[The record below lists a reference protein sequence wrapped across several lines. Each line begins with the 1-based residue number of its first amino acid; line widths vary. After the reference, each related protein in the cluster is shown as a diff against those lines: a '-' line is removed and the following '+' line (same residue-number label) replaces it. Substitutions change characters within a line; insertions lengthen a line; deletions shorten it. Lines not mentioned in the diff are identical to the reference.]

1 MKKFIIINGG
11 KTFNIEAE
19 DMEAA
24 MNKAIYICDNSLK
37 IIVGEVEPTT
47 RQDMLDSPEG
57 WMGTTEEEDKQYD
70 NPKK

>member
-24 MNKAIYICDNSLK
+24 KKKAIYICDNSLK
-37 IIVGEVEPTT
+37 IIVSEVEPTT
-47 RQDMLDSPEG
+47 R
-57 WMGTTEEEDKQYD
+57 
-70 NPKK
+70 

>member
-24 MNKAIYICDNSLK
+24 KKKAIYICDNSLK
-37 IIVGEVEPTT
+37 IIVSEVEPST
-47 RQDMLDSPEG
+47 RPDMLDSPEG
-57 WMGTTEEEDKQYD
+57 WMGTTEEEDNYYGKT
-70 NPKK
+70 